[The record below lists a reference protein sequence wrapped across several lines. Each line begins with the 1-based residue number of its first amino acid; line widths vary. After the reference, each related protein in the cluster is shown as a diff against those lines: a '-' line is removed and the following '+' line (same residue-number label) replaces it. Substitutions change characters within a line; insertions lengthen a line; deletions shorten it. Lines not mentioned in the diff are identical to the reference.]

1 MMHPKKEQ
9 NINLPWTNLPWN
21 LLWLVNDTVFAG
33 VPTLNHQLICDDIR
47 ASILPCQSDRFTS
60 LKASSNTRLAAVR
73 GQNMVRQFW
82 GAFPIPQSEFH
93 KDLGQT
99 KISRRHSYSSGT
111 YTPSLKEKNFKQTPP
126 PPFFQKK
133 NLPSINWEFVCVRF
147 TGKKKHDKKY
157 HQSDRS
163 FTTHCAASGPLATKP
178 WAAAR
183 ETASLSSKAD
193 VKALTV
199 NGARDGAK

>member
-1 MMHPKKEQ
+1 MTHPKKEQ

-147 TGKKKHDKKY
+147 TGEKKN
-157 HQSDRS
+157 
-163 FTTHCAASGPLATKP
+163 TTKNITRATEVSPHIVLLLDHLLPSHGLQHVKRLRCP
-178 WAAAR
+178 AR
-183 ETASLSSKAD
+183 
-193 VKALTV
+193 LTS
-199 NGARDGAK
+199 RP